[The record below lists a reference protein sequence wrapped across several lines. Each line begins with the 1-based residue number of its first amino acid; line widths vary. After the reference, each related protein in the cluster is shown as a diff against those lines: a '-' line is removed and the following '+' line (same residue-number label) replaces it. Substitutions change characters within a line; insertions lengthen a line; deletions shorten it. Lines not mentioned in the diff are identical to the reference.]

1 MSITTAPVNVVK
13 SGTSFTI
20 DVTDANLLT
29 DTTIKDFRVINTGTD
44 VILANADFTKDS
56 AIQLTYSGADI
67 GTDVNLEVR
76 RNTPVER
83 FQEIAFQAKL
93 SSVVLNTEFDR
104 VLRRQAETALFGAG
118 PAAAGIVN
126 EPLNQ
131 AFGTGWQSD
140 SIRGR
145 TANVLYDKLAALDTK
160 DSSQDTS
167 IAANAAAILLRA
179 TLNSPTFTGTVTVP
193 APAETSDTTI
203 PATTAWVR
211 ALLSRDCL
219 IAERLTSQAF
229 ARNTV
234 HSPSGYTEILDEGD
248 NFAAGTYTVPA
259 DGLYLVGGSIRLEAD
274 TTNTL
279 NRAFIRLALPAAAVR
294 YIGDIA
300 QGSSDTD
307 IFAAS
312 GVQLLSLSQ
321 DDTVQL
327 QIFGATS
334 SGNWTTSEY
343 ALWVIRLPFV
353 LPTP

>member
-1 MSITTAPVNVVK
+1 MSITTAPVNTVK

-29 DTTIKDFRVINTGTD
+29 DTSIKDFRVINTDTD

-56 AIQLTYSGADI
+56 QTQISYSGADI
-67 GTDVNLEVR
+67 GTNVNLEVR

-145 TANVLYDKLAALDTK
+145 TANVLYDKLAAIDTK
-160 DSSQDTS
+160 DSAQDTT

-179 TLNSPTFTGTVTVP
+179 TLSSPTFTGTVTVP
-193 APAETSDTTI
+193 TPADASNTTI

-211 ALLSRDCL
+211 ALLKNDCM
-219 IAERLTSQAF
+219 IAERLTSQTF

-234 HSPSGYTEILDEGD
+234 HTPTGFTEVLDEGN
-248 NFAAGTYTVPA
+248 NFASGIYTVPA
-259 DGLYLVGGSIRLEAD
+259 TGLYLVGASIRLEAD
-274 TTNTL
+274 TSNAL
-279 NRAFIRLALPAAAVR
+279 SRAFLRLSAGSNVR
-294 YIGDIA
+294 YIGDLA

-312 GVQLLSLSQ
+312 GIHLLSMTALE
-321 DDTVQL
+321 TIRL
-327 QIFGATS
+327 QIFGQTS
-334 SGNWTTSEY
+334 AGDWTTSEY
-343 ALWVIRLPFV
+343 AFWVIRLPFT
-353 LPTP
+353 L